1 MLYASKIRAAVFSW
15 AAFCVKYTLYF
26 RLLHDNCFHSHLVR
40 CSYAYMHAW
49 IDEMGISL
57 YRILV
62 TQHMSKRGGER
73 DVGTDW
79 MNCKYGPAKPKISM
93 LLPFEGTRESNWM
106 HMFSFC
112 RSFTSDLTQ
121 CEVFCPVLCASVC
134 VALFSTRL
142 NKQNVFDQQNWL
154 HADLKIDTR
163 SKWM

>member
-62 TQHMSKRGGER
+62 TQHMSERGGER

-79 MNCKYGPAKPKISM
+79 MNCRYGPAKPKISM
-93 LLPFEGTRESNWM
+93 RYDVVPVHTNFQLLPFEGTGESNWT
-106 HMFSFC
+106 HLSSFC
-112 RSFTSDLTQ
+112 RSFTSDLAQ
-121 CEVFCPVLCASVC
+121 CEVFCPVLCAYVC
-134 VALFSTRL
+134 VAIFSTRL
-142 NKQNVFDQQNWL
+142 NK
-154 HADLKIDTR
+154 
-163 SKWM
+163 